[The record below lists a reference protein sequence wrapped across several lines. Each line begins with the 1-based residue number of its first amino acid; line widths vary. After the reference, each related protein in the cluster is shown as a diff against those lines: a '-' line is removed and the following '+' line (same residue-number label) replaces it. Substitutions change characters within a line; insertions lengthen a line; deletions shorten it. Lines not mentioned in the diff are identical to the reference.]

1 MEILVT
7 GGTGFL
13 GRHLARGLL
22 ERGHEVR
29 LMGRHFAGVSD
40 LLRSGAV
47 AVRADLRDREA
58 VTSACEGV
66 EAVFHAGALSA
77 PWGPSR
83 DFHDINVGGT
93 ASVLAGCRAHGVR
106 RIVCVSSPSVVFDG
120 RDHINLREDAP
131 YPRRFASVYSLT
143 KKLGEDLVKAA
154 SREGRLET
162 VILRPKAMFGPGDQ
176 SLLPRLVEVARRKR
190 LPQIGDGRNLV
201 DLTYVEN
208 VVQALILALDSRA
221 AIGKTYTIT
230 NGEHVPL
237 WPTVRMVL
245 RRVGLP
251 DDLRS
256 LPLPVALL
264 AARLMEIAGTVRGKE
279 PLLTTYTVGIL
290 ARTQT
295 YDISAA
301 RRDLGYAPAVT
312 VAEGIERTL
321 GDFEQ
326 KKAA

>member
-1 MEILVT
+1 
-7 GGTGFL
+7 
-13 GRHLARGLL
+13 
-22 ERGHEVR
+22 
-29 LMGRHFAGVSD
+29 MGRNFAGVSD

-58 VTSACEGV
+58 IVAACEGV
-66 EAVFHAGALSA
+66 EAVLHVGALSA
-77 PWGPSR
+77 PWGPAR

-106 RIVCVSSPSVVFDG
+106 RIVYVSSPSVVFDG

-143 KKLGEDLVKAA
+143 KKLGEDLVNAA

-208 VVQALILALDSRA
+208 VVQALVLALDSRA

-230 NGEHVPL
+230 NAEHVPL

-251 DDLRS
+251 DDLRP
-256 LPLPVALL
+256 LPLPVALI
-264 AARLMEIAGTVRGKE
+264 AARLMEIAGKVRGKE

-295 YDISAA
+295 YDLSAA
-301 RRDLGYAPAVT
+301 RRDLGYEPAVS

-321 GDFEQ
+321 GDFEE